1 MNLIV
6 TCPRHFETE
15 ASDEISAILEEMGEE
30 SPKIEKSSLSGILM
44 IDAKVDPI
52 QVSHKIR
59 EKIQDEPWEIRYILR
74 TIPIQKWILTDLD
87 KILLESQE
95 LSKKIQE
102 EQKYRITIE
111 KRNSE
116 ISSQEIITKVADNV
130 KRNVSLDNPDW
141 IILIEIFGK
150 YTGISLIEKDD
161 ILSVEK
167 EKRAISE

>member
-15 ASDEISAILEEMGEE
+15 ASEEINEIIEEMGDD

-44 IDAKVDPI
+44 IDAKIDPI

-59 EKIQDEPWEIRYILR
+59 EKIHDEPWAIRYILR

-87 KILLESQE
+87 KIVSESQK
-95 LSKKIQE
+95 LSEKIQE
-102 EQKYRITIE
+102 NEKYRITIE

-116 ISSQEIITKVADNV
+116 VSSQDIITKIANLV
-130 KRNVSLDNPDW
+130 KRNVSLENPDW
-141 IILIEIFGK
+141 IILVEIFGK
-150 YTGISLIEKDD
+150 FTGLSIISSND

-167 EKRAISE
+167 EKRSISE